1 MTEQQP
7 LDVHY
12 LGLTRATRYS
22 REAADILTGKVNEH
36 LSACA
41 AAGDS
46 HRGWETTAALNECVE
61 AWATHLRGIVD
72 DAHDIG
78 QRIHRTRAG
87 YADAEYDSHRRVAA
101 VVPPSGVQEV

>member
-1 MTEQQP
+1 MTEQP

-12 LGLTRATRYS
+12 AGLTRATRYS

-36 LSACA
+36 LSGCA
-41 AAGDS
+41 AAGDT

-61 AWATHLRGIVD
+61 AWASHLRGIVD

-78 QRIHRTRAG
+78 QRIHRTRG
-87 YADAEYDSHRRVAA
+87 NYVDAELDSHRRSNA
-101 VVPPSGVQEV
+101 VVPPPGIQEV

>member
-1 MTEQQP
+1 MTEQP

-12 LGLTRATRYS
+12 AGLTRATRYS

-36 LSACA
+36 LSGCA
-41 AAGDS
+41 AAGDN
-46 HRGWETTAALNECVE
+46 HKAWQTTAALNECVE

-78 QRIHRTRAG
+78 QRLHRTHAG
-87 YADAEYDSHRRVAA
+87 YADAEWDSQRRANA
-101 VVPPSGVQEV
+101 VVPPTIQEV